1 MRQKGFPSLSC
12 VILNGGLAL
21 HPAIAA
27 LVSGLGLKM
36 PIIATDL
43 GTYDTARA
51 VASARGRVTT
61 HSHRKIDTALG
72 LIDQHVD
79 MTDLLAQLSIPM
91 PSVVTPQMFTYQ
103 LQDRARS
110 DRKRIVLPEGDDDR
124 ILRAAG
130 RLLAAVGGRPDHPG

>member
-1 MRQKGFPSLSC
+1 MRQKAFRRCHASSSTVVSP
-12 VILNGGLAL
+12 L

-130 RLLAAVGGRPDHPG
+130 GCCSGRWPT